1 MNVRLFQPVVLVCF
15 AVTCLLIWNPVW
27 AGPGDDNSESI
38 TVLKSLKSEGK
49 LTVRAMRAWGQLPEK
64 FMALAFDLRPLGID
78 LMNADIRTVREL
90 TREADENEQLRPLLD
105 DLQAL
110 AGYMAEFGPQEPE
123 SGNSGKQSLQGQTE
137 INADALVP
145 VAEQEVLARDLFT
158 RIGALKDYDLE
169 GMEEL
174 YLQVIAQA
182 PETRLAH
189 ESYWRLSNMYMQA
202 FSQPRNKEA
211 ITLLEKY
218 LQRYPN
224 SFVLDEQ
231 FALFAT
237 PGLPVVQKRLVHLY
251 AQEEMWEKA
260 GDLYAQLI
268 PDLDEANQK
277 LLQYFIAYGRALEN
291 SDRKEQAISVYQAY
305 LRNVQKPSQTLERAA
320 RNRLQ
325 ALGGTIPESQAQISY
340 DNLHEATI
348 AGNLEEVQRLV
359 AQGADISAQWNKGYQ
374 DTPLQ
379 MAVSKGHLHI
389 AEYLLDQGA
398 DPNLTG
404 KHSIRPPLILAAENA
419 DIEMAALLLQAGAD
433 VHVHS
438 AHKGTALDIAAADGS
453 RDLVQLF
460 LNHGASLEEESP
472 AGRSPLHAAVEN
484 SQQEAASL
492 LIAAGAELN
501 TRDKHGRTPLVL
513 ALLNND
519 LELGKMLLAAGAG
532 VDEEF
537 TDGNTFLHLAAGL
550 KEESE
555 NWVKQLIDAGA
566 DVSKTNEYGL
576 LAFDFAVRENNV
588 RSAELLFSEHAD
600 LELVVRDGMTRL
612 HEAIVL
618 DRMEMAQALME
629 LGADVNAQT
638 DKQETPLMLAVQRG
652 KEDLA
657 AQLLTAGSDSN
668 RITAKKRAAVHMAIT
683 QRDVSMLGLL
693 LKHGADPD
701 LADAEGKSPLIQ
713 ILSGFGFEADT
724 AQKMCR
730 LLVQA
735 GADVKGKDSYGHT
748 LLHLAASKGYT
759 QIVGLLLDQGLN
771 IDAFGARERTAL
783 HQAASAGHTDT
794 VHLLINRGADLKA
807 RDKQGESASSL
818 AFAREHGEIVALLRK
833 HGVAVYDN
841 LRQAAVEGEAE
852 DVRLHIQQ
860 GANVHAVDDDQ
871 NTALHVAAREGHQ
884 EVALVLVESG
894 ADVQA
899 RNTWNAAPVHYAAG
913 YGHLNVAELLINHGT
928 PKDLLREEHAL
939 NEKGSGALHYAVM
952 NESKE
957 AAKYLLEAGIKV
969 DVRDDQGR
977 TPLHLAAME
986 GDRSLLNLLLKHG
999 ADLDARDDQGFT
1011 PLHLAVVHWQPQ
1023 IVETFVD
1030 RGAKPGWEHVG
1041 PTLLIQA
1048 VEEEN
1053 ISSLEYLLAQG
1064 IDINAQ
1070 SEKGYSALHAAAA
1083 TGEPSLVDFLL
1094 DQGADPNL
1102 QDAQGNTPLS
1112 LAAEDTSNAWDLE
1125 SAELL
1130 IARGAKEDLQKI
1142 GWPQLRIAALQGDGQ
1157 RVKSLLKENP
1167 EQLNYDGEQWAWSIL
1182 HAASMAG
1189 HADVVQLLIE
1199 SGGDVNEES
1208 ANRKKPVFSAAM
1220 AGHREVVELLTAHG
1234 ADLQQL
1240 HFYLGSAIG
1249 SSSPDKELVA
1259 RLVNAGVDLNSIAGP
1274 KSLPAL
1280 FLARDLDMLEYL
1292 IGLGADVNQPVFEQP
1307 GFTLLAHS
1315 VEQGDR
1321 EKVAL
1326 LLEHGAEIDSGDEGK
1341 DETFLHMAVDR
1352 GDMDMVKL
1360 LVTHG
1365 AEINAQDIDGITPLH
1380 RAVEDNNLPLVTYL
1394 LQHGADTT
1402 IEDEYG
1408 RTPRDEAKRSRD
1420 IEILRAID
1428 AG

>member
-1 MNVRLFQPVVLVCF
+1 MNACLFQRVVLVCF
-15 AVTCLLIWNPVW
+15 AVTCLLIWSPVW

-38 TVLKSLKSEGK
+38 SVLQALQRDGK

-78 LMNADIRTVREL
+78 LMNADTRTVREL
-90 TREADENEQLRPLLD
+90 AREADENEQLRPLAD
-105 DLQAL
+105 DLQVL
-110 AGYMAEFGPQEPE
+110 AVYMSEFGPQEPE

-145 VAEQEVLARDLFT
+145 VAEQEALARDLFT

-260 GDLYAQLI
+260 GDLYAKLI

-325 ALGGTIPESQAQISY
+325 ALGGTIPESQAQICY

-359 AQGADISAQWNKGYQ
+359 
-374 DTPLQ
+374 
-379 MAVSKGHLHI
+379 
-389 AEYLLDQGA
+389 
-398 DPNLTG
+398 
-404 KHSIRPPLILAAENA
+404 
-419 DIEMAALLLQAGAD
+419 
-433 VHVHS
+433 
-438 AHKGTALDIAAADGS
+438 
-453 RDLVQLF
+453 
-460 LNHGASLEEESP
+460 
-472 AGRSPLHAAVEN
+472 
-484 SQQEAASL
+484 
-492 LIAAGAELN
+492 AAGAELN

-618 DRMEMAQALME
+618 DRIEMAQTLME
-629 LGADVNAQT
+629 LGADVNAQI
-638 DKQETPLMLAVQRG
+638 DNHKTPLMLAVQSG
-652 KEDLA
+652 YKDLA
-657 AQLLTAGSDSN
+657 AQLLTAGSDPN
-668 RITAKKRAAVHMAIT
+668 RITAKKRAAVHMAIRN
-683 QRDVSMLGLL
+683 RDVSMLDLL

-701 LADAEGKSPLIQ
+701 LADAKGKSPLMQ
-713 ILSGFGFEADT
+713 ILIGSNFEPDT

-735 GADVKGKDSYGHT
+735 GADVKGKDRSGNT
-748 LLHLAASKGYT
+748 LLHLAASRGYT

-807 RDKQGESASSL
+807 RDKQGKRASSL
-818 AFAREHGEIVALLRK
+818 AFARKHGEIVALFRK
-833 HGVAVYDN
+833 HGVAVHDN

-860 GANVHAVDDDQ
+860 GANIHAVDDDQ
-871 NTALHVAAREGHQ
+871 NTALHVAASEGHQ

-913 YGHLNVAELLINHGT
+913 YGHLNVAELLITHGT

-939 NEKGSGALHYAVM
+939 NEKKAGALHYAVM

-957 AAKYLLEAGIKV
+957 AAKYLLAAGTQV
-969 DVRDDQGR
+969 DVREARDR

-986 GDRSLLNLLLKHG
+986 GDRSLLDLLLKHG
-999 ADLDARDDQGFT
+999 AAIDARDDQGLT

-1023 IVETFVD
+1023 IVETCVD

-1048 VEEEN
+1048 VEQEN

-1070 SEKGYSALHAAAA
+1070 SEKGYSAMHAAAA

-1142 GWPQLRIAALQGDGQ
+1142 GWPQLRIAAIQGDGQ

-1259 RLVNAGVDLNSIAGP
+1259 RLVHAGVDLNSIAGP
-1274 KSLPAL
+1274 KSLPAV

-1292 IGLGADVNQPVFEQP
+1292 IELGADVHQPVFGQP
-1307 GFTLLAHS
+1307 GFTLLAQS
-1315 VEQGDR
+1315 VQQGDR

-1326 LLEHGAEIDSGDEGK
+1326 LLEHGAEIPPPGDSQ
-1341 DETFLHMAVDR
+1341 DETFLHIAVDK
-1352 GDMDMVKL
+1352 GDMAMVKL

-1365 AEINAQDIDGITPLH
+1365 AAVNAQDSNGATPLH
-1380 RAVEDNNLPLVTYL
+1380 EAVEDNNLPLVTYL
-1394 LQHGADTT
+1394 LQQGADVS

-1408 RTPRDEAKRSRD
+1408 RTPRDKAERSRD
-1420 IEILRAID
+1420 TEILRVLD